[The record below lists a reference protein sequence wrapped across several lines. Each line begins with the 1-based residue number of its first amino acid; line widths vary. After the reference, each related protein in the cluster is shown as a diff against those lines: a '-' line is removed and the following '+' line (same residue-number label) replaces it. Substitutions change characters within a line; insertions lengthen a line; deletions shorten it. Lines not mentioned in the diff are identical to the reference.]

1 MEVEDGLAALG
12 SVINDDAVAVADLL
26 LADDVAN
33 DFEQVS
39 KQGLVL
45 SLGVLQLVQTAA
57 ALRH

>member
-33 DFEQVS
+33 DLEQVS

-45 SLGVLQLVQTAA
+45 SLGLLQLVQTAA

>member
-33 DFEQVS
+33 DLEQVS